1 MIAICSAFKKGLI
14 AIDINGKEDFIEVDA
29 NVGHSEKM
37 LPSIDLLLDKNNL
50 SILDN
55 KSFVIVIGPGSF
67 TGIRIGVAIVKGL
80 CAGLI
85 EMPKIYQITSF
96 DLMAYTYI
104 KHFNPQKDFVCI
116 LNALSGKV
124 FRCKFNIKGEAI
136 SQAELT
142 MMPSSCSNETYVG
155 LKEEMLCENLIDI
168 TAQDL
173 LECAK
178 LKSKQLVPINIEN
191 LSPLY
196 LRKSQAED
204 ELEKKQKNLKKI
216 EKKM

>member
-1 MIAICSAFKKGLI
+1 MIAICSAFKTGLI
-14 AIDINGKEDFIEVDA
+14 AIDINGKEDCIEVDA

-37 LPSIDLLLDKNNL
+37 LPSIDFLLNKNNL
-50 SILDN
+50 SIKNN
-55 KSFVIVIGPGSF
+55 KSLVVVIGPGSF

-80 CAGLI
+80 CAGI
-85 EMPKIYQITSF
+85 DENPEIYQITSF

-104 KHFNPQKDFVCI
+104 KHFSPQKDFVCI

-124 FRCKFNIKGEAI
+124 FKCKFNIKGEAI
-136 SQAELT
+136 SEKDLVE
-142 MMPSSCSNETYVG
+142 MPSFSDSETYVG
-155 LKEEMLCENLIDI
+155 IKEENLCQNLIDI

-178 LKSKQLVPINIEN
+178 LKCKAISTVNVDS

-204 ELEKKQKNLKKI
+204 ELEKKEKIIKKN
-216 EKKM
+216 